1 MQLREF
7 GEIEHAARAGLAVIR
22 RNIVEY
28 RGKTALVTGASSGI
42 GTAFAEA
49 LAGRGCDLVLVARSA
64 GALAVL
70 AQRLRSEHGVRVETL
85 AQDLTAPGAAQAVQ
99 QETDRLGL
107 GVNILV
113 NNAGFGS
120 VGRFD
125 TIAAQRS
132 AREVALDVAAV
143 VELAHAFLPGMVA
156 RGEGAVV
163 NVASTA
169 AFQPVPYMSVYGAS
183 KAFVLSFSQALWAEY
198 RSLGVRVLALCPGP
212 VDTNFFAVAGTREVG
227 KRAAVGRP
235 KTPEAGSAGGA
246 TRPRPESVHGHP
258 GARERRTTRT
268 EPAAA
273 TPGATC
279 RRRTPLPGCARHCR
293 TWPGTAPDRPTVAPI
308 GVSHP

>member
-1 MQLREF
+1 
-7 GEIEHAARAGLAVIR
+7 
-22 RNIVEY
+22 VEY

-143 VELAHAFLPGMVA
+143 VELAHAFLPSMAG

-183 KAFVLSFSQALWAEY
+183 KAFVFSFSQALWAEY

-235 KTPEAGSAGGA
+235 KTPEAVV
-246 TRPRPESVHGHP
+246 R
-258 GARERRTTRT
+258 
-268 EPAAA
+268 AALRA
-273 TPGATC
+273 LDRNRFMVTPGLANAALPALNRLLPRHLLLAVAERLYRDVQGTAEPGPV
-279 RRRTPLPGCARHCR
+279 PLP
-293 TWPGTAPDRPTVAPI
+293 TVPQ
-308 GVSHP
+308 SHPSP